1 MAAEIVRFPG
11 DERPRDGRDGS
22 LLVEPRQGFRSLVRA
37 LWPAYTLARRLGMPD
52 LGTHNPSS
60 TLPGGGKS
68 DHTFWPARAFD
79 VGLAKARGGK
89 TGREVTRWFYAQMVG
104 RPEVEYVIF
113 ERRIWSQRNGHRVYT
128 AGGHETHVHVSLRRA
143 DS

>member
-1 MAAEIVRFPG
+1 MAIKFPG
-11 DERPRDGRDGS
+11 DDRPRDERDGS
-22 LLVEPRQGFRSLVRA
+22 LLTEPRQGFGSLVTA

-52 LGTHNPSS
+52 LGTYNPSS

-68 DHTFWPARAFD
+68 DHAYSPARAFD

-89 TGREVTRWFYAQMVG
+89 SGREVARWFFRQMID

-113 ERRIWSQRNGHRVYT
+113 EAKIWSRDRGLHAYT
-128 AGGHETHVHVSLRRA
+128 AGGHDGHVHVSFRHP
-143 DS
+143 DGV

>member
-1 MAAEIVRFPG
+1 MVIKFPG
-11 DERPRDGRDGS
+11 DERPRDKCDGS
-22 LLVEPRQGFRSLVRA
+22 LLTEPRQGFKSLTRE

-68 DHTFWPARAFD
+68 DHAYSPARAFD
-79 VGLAKARGGK
+79 VGLAKARGGE
-89 TGREVTRWFYAQMVG
+89 TGREVTRWFFRRMIG

-113 ERRIWSQRNGHRVYT
+113 EQKIWSQSNGLRTYT
-128 AGGHETHVHVSLRRA
+128 AGGHETHVHVSARHVA
-143 DS
+143 T